1 MNSKY
6 RDALSSLH
14 TTLVDSRNGYEEA
27 IKDAGETGLVTLFEE
42 MVALRRQAIAEL
54 EPLVAAAGLNPDED
68 GSFMSTVHR
77 TVISVQSMLTDLDE
91 TVLPGFID
99 VRSVSSAIMTKPS
112 QRLAIQTGRCFF
124 ASEPIFWIASARWNE
139 GGRRRLE
146 ARSNGICRRPRHPPT
161 DTACREASQRPSP
174 RRGSPHPCS
183 PRMRSVRL
191 E

>member
-1 MNSKY
+1 MNSNY

-14 TTLVDSRNGYEEA
+14 TTLVDSRNGYDEA
-27 IKDAGETGLVTLFEE
+27 IKDAGQTGLVTLFEE

-99 VRSVSSAIMTKPS
+99 GEKRILGYYDEAIAAAGDPDREVLLR
-112 QRLAIQTGRCFF
+112 QRADLLDRI
-124 ASEPIFWIASARWNE
+124 SEME
-139 GGRRRLE
+139 RRRQK
-146 ARSNGICRRPRHPPT
+146 A
-161 DTACREASQRPSP
+161 A
-174 RRGSPHPCS
+174 
-183 PRMRSVRL
+183 
-191 E
+191 